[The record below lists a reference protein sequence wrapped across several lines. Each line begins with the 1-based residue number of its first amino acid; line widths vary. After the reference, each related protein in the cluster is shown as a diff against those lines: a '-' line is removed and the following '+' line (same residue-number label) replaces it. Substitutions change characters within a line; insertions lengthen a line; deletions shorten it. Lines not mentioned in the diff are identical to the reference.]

1 MVDSVVKFDCK
12 RIRAD
17 AEKDYEK
24 TWLNT
29 RNLLE
34 MTGHKFEPKRIGEEH
49 PVFTFIAK
57 ARQVLLELGYKELM
71 VPIIVDEADIYK
83 EYGPEAPII
92 LDRCFYLA
100 GLPRPEI
107 GLSQNKIQELRK
119 IIPNFQKTKEFTN
132 ILRRYKKSLIE
143 SDDLVEVMVTELGI
157 KPEQSTEILTKLFPE
172 FRDLIPQPT
181 KKTLRSHFTAL
192 WFPILA
198 EMQYQTPLPI
208 QLFGIGEK
216 FRREQKLDAT
226 HLYNSYTISTII
238 MAEDLT
244 MEDGKYM
251 TEQILNG
258 LGFEDVKFEM
268 KTATAKYYAPNT
280 EFEVFFKHPQID
292 RWIEIGDGGLYSPV
306 PLANFDIE
314 YPVFNVGFGV
324 ERFVMVEQG
333 YEDIRELA
341 YPYFYTQA
349 KLTDEEIAQKIGYEY
364 QPSSEL
370 GKEIMEKVIEI
381 ALENKDRD
389 SPLKITAF
397 EREID
402 DKTLVVCIWE
412 TDPNVKLLGPAA
424 LNEIWV
430 TDGCV
435 LGMKPDSE
443 ISGIKT
449 EKTYLMAIAALVGY
463 RAERLIETQ
472 GEREQ
477 IRIKIIKNPSDV
489 NVKIDPVVR
498 RFINSNNKKID
509 FRGPVFFGATIL
521 LK

>member
-1 MVDSVVKFDCK
+1 MVKFDCK

-17 AEKDYEK
+17 AEKNYEK
-24 TWLNT
+24 AWLET
-29 RNLLE
+29 RDLLE
-34 MTGHKFEPKRIGEEH
+34 LTGRKFEPKGIGKEH
-49 PVFTFIAK
+49 PVFTFITK
-57 ARQVLLELGYKELM
+57 ARQVLVELGYEEVM
-71 VPIIVDEADIYK
+71 VPVIVDEADIYK

-107 GLSQNKIQELRK
+107 GLSQSKIQELRE
-119 IIPNFQKTKEFTN
+119 IIPEFQKIKEFTN

-172 FRDLIPQPT
+172 FRELIAQPT

-192 WFPILA
+192 WFLILA
-198 EMQYQTPLPI
+198 EMQYQQPLPI

-226 HLYNSYTISTII
+226 HLYNSYTISTAI
-238 MAEDLT
+238 MAEDFTL
-244 MEDGKYM
+244 EDGKYM
-251 TEQILNG
+251 TEQILKG
-258 LGFEDVKFEM
+258 LGFEGVKFEM
-268 KTATAKYYAPNT
+268 KTATAKYYAPET
-280 EFEVFFKHPQID
+280 EFEVFFKHPRMD

-364 QPSSEL
+364 QPTSDL
-370 GKEIMEKVIEI
+370 GKEIMEKVIEV

-389 SPLKITAF
+389 SPLKVTAF
-397 EREID
+397 END
-402 DKTLVVCIWE
+402 TLLVCIWE

-430 TDGCV
+430 SDGSV

-449 EKTYLMAIAALVGY
+449 EKTYLTGIAALVAY
-463 RAERLIETQ
+463 RAEQLIETQ
-472 GEREQ
+472 AEREQ
-477 IRIKIIKNPSDV
+477 IRIKIIKGPSDV
-489 NVKIDPVVR
+489 NIKIDPVVR
-498 RFINSNNKKID
+498 RFITSNSKKID

>member
-1 MVDSVVKFDCK
+1 MVKFDCK

-24 TWLNT
+24 TWLET
-29 RNLLE
+29 RKLLGL
-34 MTGHKFEPKRIGEEH
+34 TGRKFEAKGPGKEH
-49 PVFTFIAK
+49 PVFTFIAR
-57 ARQVLLELGYKELM
+57 ARQVFLKLGFQEVM
-71 VPIIVDEADIYK
+71 VPVIVDEADIYK

-107 GLSQNKIQELRK
+107 GLSQSKIQELRK
-119 IIPNFQKTKEFTN
+119 LIPNFQKIKEFTE
-132 ILRRYKKSLIE
+132 ILRRYKKNLIE

-172 FRDLIPQPT
+172 FRELIAQPT

-192 WFPILA
+192 WFLILA
-198 EMQYQTPLPI
+198 EMQYQQPLPI
-208 QLFGIGEK
+208 QLFSVGEK

-226 HLYNSYTISTII
+226 HLYNSYTISTAI
-238 MAEDLT
+238 MAEDFTL
-244 MEDGKYM
+244 EDGKYM
-251 TEQILNG
+251 TQQILNG
-258 LGFEDVKFEM
+258 LGFADVKFEM
-268 KTATAKYYAPNT
+268 KAATAKYYAPQT
-280 EFEVFFKHPQID
+280 EFEVFFKHPRLN

-306 PLANFDIE
+306 PLANYDIE

-324 ERFVMVEQG
+324 ERFVMVEKG

-349 KLTDEEIAQKIGYEY
+349 KLTDEDIARKIGYEY
-364 QPSSEL
+364 QPESKL
-370 GKEIMEKVIEI
+370 GKEIMEKVIEV
-381 ALENKDRD
+381 ALESKEKD
-389 SPLKITAF
+389 SPLKIKAF
-397 EREID
+397 EREIEG
-402 DKTLVVCIWE
+402 KTLEVCIWE

-430 TDGCV
+430 SDGSI
-435 LGMKPDSE
+435 LGMKPGSE
-443 ISGIKT
+443 LSGIKT
-449 EKTYLMAIAALVGY
+449 EKTYLTGIAALVGY
-463 RAERLIETQ
+463 RAEQAIKTQ
-472 GEREQ
+472 IEREL

-489 NVKIDPVVR
+489 NIKIDPVVR
-498 RFINSNNKKID
+498 RFITSNNKKID

>member
-1 MVDSVVKFDCK
+1 MVKFDCK

-17 AEKDYEK
+17 AEKNYEK
-24 TWLNT
+24 AWLET
-29 RNLLE
+29 RDLLE
-34 MTGHKFEPKRIGEEH
+34 LTGRKFEPKGIGKEH
-49 PVFTFIAK
+49 PVFTFITK
-57 ARQVLLELGYKELM
+57 ARQVLVELGYEEVM
-71 VPIIVDEADIYK
+71 VPVIVDEADIYK

-107 GLSQNKIQELRK
+107 GLSQSKIQELRE
-119 IIPNFQKTKEFTN
+119 IIPEFQKIKEFTN

-172 FRDLIPQPT
+172 FRELIAQPT

-192 WFPILA
+192 WFLILA
-198 EMQYQTPLPI
+198 EMQYQQPLPI

-226 HLYNSYTISTII
+226 HLYTSYTISTAI
-238 MAEDLT
+238 MAEDFTL
-244 MEDGKYM
+244 EDGKYM
-251 TEQILNG
+251 TEQILKG
-258 LGFEDVKFEM
+258 LGFEGVKFEM
-268 KTATAKYYAPNT
+268 KTATAKYYAPET
-280 EFEVFFKHPQID
+280 EFEVFFKHPRMD

-364 QPSSEL
+364 QPTSDL
-370 GKEIMEKVIEI
+370 GKEIMEKVIEV

-389 SPLKITAF
+389 SPLKVTAF
-397 EREID
+397 END
-402 DKTLVVCIWE
+402 TLLVCIWE

-430 TDGCV
+430 SDGSV

-449 EKTYLMAIAALVGY
+449 EKTYLTGIAALVAY
-463 RAERLIETQ
+463 RAEQLIETQ
-472 GEREQ
+472 AEREQ
-477 IRIKIIKNPSDV
+477 IRIKIIKGPSDV
-489 NVKIDPVVR
+489 NIKIDPVVR
-498 RFINSNNKKID
+498 RFITSNNKKID